1 VVPLDRPQITA
12 VGVRRDPD
20 GEVEAVPYARI
31 GDTLVVDGGQ
41 LHPGRRVLLDEV
53 DATAAVDPASTGRRL
68 LVAVPDEPALQ
79 AGVHRLQLVGDVPV
93 GEPPRGVPAMR
104 SNVAAFVLIPTVS
117 STTPAGGAPGITLTI
132 GGQRL
137 TADGGSAIVLVGNQA
152 VTPDTGAS
160 ATRVTVTV
168 PELAAG
174 VHPVSVRVNGAESID
189 PASFEV
195 TP

>member
-1 VVPLDRPQITA
+1 
-12 VGVRRDPD
+12 
-20 GEVEAVPYARI
+20 
-31 GDTLVVDGGQ
+31 
-41 LHPGRRVLLDEV
+41 
-53 DATAAVDPASTGRRL
+53 
-68 LVAVPDEPALQ
+68 
-79 AGVHRLQLVGDVPV
+79 
-93 GEPPRGVPAMR
+93 MR